1 MSLRWLIPEL
11 AEQAELPPP
20 PIWQYGALYLLIEL
34 VGAGLVVL
42 AWPKGQAT
50 MTPAFWIAIV
60 GLPALLWGAAS
71 GAVYWRYEEDRNQ
84 RAWWNLLGR
93 VRSFRWR
100 NWAHARVAIVS
111 SVVLTPEKGLA
122 ERMLGLEGSAP
133 TNPDKT
139 LSLDQFGTSHG
150 RNRLEEVFAGLLTP
164 LRNDIDKL
172 ARTNDVEVVLHVGSA
187 DCSRDLVRVWKR
199 LEFRGTPA
207 VKWLAADMEW
217 PLAERWFSEPM
228 PSCRIVLACQL
239 RGEGES
245 EFSEVAVGLVL
256 ANPSAL
262 EARRSGVKPQAVIFR
277 PIVAEADDIAQSLTT
292 LLRAEQAAASKIRHV
307 WVSDLEKICAR
318 RTDAAVRE
326 AKLDVSS
333 HDVDRALGKP
343 GSANPW
349 LLQAAAAEAAQYGQ
363 GAQLVATGFR
373 NGVALNIVA
382 HGTEPSDAPPQGTND
397 VVSIGWLIAMTS
409 LFVFILV
416 GARVFMPSDKD
427 GPLIT
432 VLLALCP
439 LFVALQVAITLYLR
453 RSTARRFWQQFS

>member
-1 MSLRWLIPEL
+1 MRWLIPDVT
-11 AEQAELPPP
+11 EQAEPHAP
-20 PIWQYGALYLLIEL
+20 PIWQYGVLYLLIQL

-50 MTPAFWIAIV
+50 MTPAFWIAIIV
-60 GLPALLWGAAS
+60 LPALLWGAAS
-71 GAVYWRYEEDRNQ
+71 GAVYWRYEEVRNQ
-84 RAWWNLLGR
+84 CAWWNLLGR
-93 VRSFRWR
+93 VRSFKWR
-100 NWAHARVAIVS
+100 SWAHARVAIVS
-111 SVVLTPEKGLA
+111 SVVLTPEEGLA
-122 ERMLGLEGSAP
+122 ESILGLEGAAP

-150 RNRLEEVFAGLLTP
+150 RNRLEEVFASLLAP

-172 ARTNDVEVVLHVGSA
+172 APSNDVEVVLHVGRE

-199 LEFRGTPA
+199 LEFRGEPA
-207 VKWLAADMEW
+207 VKWLAADVEW
-217 PLAERWFSEPM
+217 PLAERWFSEPV

-239 RGEGES
+239 HREGES

-256 ANPSAL
+256 GNPSAL
-262 EARRSGVKPQAVIFR
+262 GARRSGIKPQAVIFR
-277 PIVAEADDIAQSLTT
+277 PIVAEPDDIAQSLST
-292 LLRAEQAAASKIRHV
+292 LLRAEQAPVNKIRHV
-307 WVSDLEKICAR
+307 WMSDLEKITGR

-333 HDVDRALGKP
+333 HDVDRAIGKP
-343 GSANPW
+343 GPANPW
-349 LLQAAAAEAAQYGQ
+349 LLQAVAAEAVQYGE

-373 NGVALNIVA
+373 SAATLNIVA
-382 HGTEPSDAPPQGTND
+382 SGTEAPDAPPHGTSD

-409 LFVFILV
+409 LFVFIFV
-416 GARVFMPSDKD
+416 SARVFMPSDRD

-432 VLLALCP
+432 MLLALCP
-439 LFVALQVAITLYLR
+439 LFVALQVAITLYMR